1 MPFTAR
7 GLVFAGLLLLA
18 GCRDLGDSARAR
30 SRIQTELGLDV
41 RRVHMKESTVNGQ
54 RSAIYFVS
62 LSKEVTPPERE
73 RITAIAQEVFEHRL
87 TDVVF
92 EVCSPSAE
100 CPDPPGY

>member
-1 MPFTAR
+1 MPCARSVRSSTASP
-7 GLVFAGLLLLA
+7 LA
-18 GCRDLGDSARAR
+18 GAVKLGQPERLS
-30 SRIQTELGLDV
+30 
-41 RRVHMKESTVNGQ
+41 
-54 RSAIYFVS
+54 YFVS

-100 CPDPPGY
+100 CPDPPGN